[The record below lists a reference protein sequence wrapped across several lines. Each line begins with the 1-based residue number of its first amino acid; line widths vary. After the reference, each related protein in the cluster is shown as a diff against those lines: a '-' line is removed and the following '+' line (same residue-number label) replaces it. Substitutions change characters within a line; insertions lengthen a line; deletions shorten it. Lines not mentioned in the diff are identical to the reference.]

1 MIQNNN
7 RENTDHEFVK
17 IDLDKK
23 SIAKKTT
30 VSKPIVK
37 RKVEKT
43 SVNKGEQKIKKEL
56 QEIYKND
63 DGTMPNMKDFKK
75 KKKRGLARAFMTL
88 LLACS
93 FLAGVAWLGFF
104 VFQPKVQFAEN
115 DVVLAIE
122 GKENVM
128 VGEEVKYRVKYNNIQ
143 NSSLKNVKLQIR
155 YPEGFVFNNASVK
168 PTNEKQD
175 EWELG
180 SLGQNADNYID
191 IFGQMYGSLEEK
203 QSFRAFLN
211 YTPDNFSSEF
221 QKVTSLNIQITGSP
235 VEINIKSPNEAVP
248 GSEIE
253 FLVEATNREEIK
265 KDNMFLVMEPA
276 GGFVKTTSSLLNIP
290 DEEYQWSLA
299 SFGDKNSLSIKGSFN
314 PEVGTE
320 EAKVVF
326 KVVGWKDVDRQSDPY
341 VYLMKE
347 VPVKLLKT
355 DLSLNL
361 AINGS
366 INDIKVEPGEVLNT
380 SIILK
385 NAGSSLLKNFSV
397 RLVYETPSYN
407 GLSMLDWRALTDKAD
422 GDIIGE
428 QINPQTRRGIINWT
442 SKHISDL
449 RQLDPNEELN
459 IDLNIPFK
467 DSTDVDLT
475 KFIGTNAKVFVEVK
489 YDTDSGQK
497 LLTSNEINMI
507 INSDLKFEVRDQVKQ
522 DSQNKDVHTFTW
534 LLSNNY
540 HELKDIEISA
550 DIYGDI
556 AWQEENLVVPAG
568 EAKWDDKEKKLV
580 WKVASMPTSLDVL
593 ALQFSFVLNS
603 KNPSQTNLTSK
614 VSVKAT
620 DTITGEEI
628 LKSGNEVLLNQ

>member
-1 MIQNNN
+1 MIQNKNK
-7 RENTDHEFVK
+7 ENLDHEFVK

-23 SIAKKTT
+23 SIVKKTV
-30 VSKPIVK
+30 VSKPAIRK
-37 RKVEKT
+37 KVEKI
-43 SVNKGEQKIKKEL
+43 SINKGEQKIKKEL

-63 DGTMPNMKDFKK
+63 DGSMPNMKDFKK

-88 LLACS
+88 LFACA

-115 DVVLAIE
+115 DVVLEIE

-128 VGEEVKYRVKYNNIQ
+128 TGEEVKYRVKYNNIQ
-143 NSSLKNVKLQIR
+143 NTSLKNVKLQIR
-155 YPEGFVFNNASVK
+155 YPEGFVFSNASVK

-175 EWELG
+175 EWELS
-180 SLGQNADNYID
+180 SLAGNANSYID
-191 IFGQMYGSLEEK
+191 IFGQMYGSLDEK

-221 QKVTSLNIQITGSP
+221 QKVANINIQTTESP
-235 VEINIKSPNEAVP
+235 VEINIKSPSEAVP
-248 GSEIE
+248 GSEVE
-253 FLVEATNREEIK
+253 FLVETTNRNEIK

-276 GGFVKTTSSLLNIP
+276 GGFVKTTSSLLSIP
-290 DEEYQWSLA
+290 NEEYQWSLV

-320 EAKVVF
+320 EAKVIF
-326 KVVGWKDVDRQSDPY
+326 KVIGWKDADRQSDPY
-341 VYLMKE
+341 VYLTKE
-347 VPVKLLKT
+347 IPIKLLKT
-355 DLSLNL
+355 DLSLSL

-366 INDIKVEPGEVLNT
+366 TNNITVEPGEVLNT
-380 SIILK
+380 SVVLK

-407 GLSMLDWRALTDKAD
+407 DLSMLDWRSLTDKAD

-442 SKHISDL
+442 SRQIGDL

-459 IDLNIPFK
+459 IDLSIPLK
-467 DSTDVDLT
+467 DSNDVDLT

-497 LLTSNEINMI
+497 LITSNEINMV

-534 LLSNNY
+534 LLSNSY

-556 AWQEENLVVPAG
+556 SWQEENLVVPAG
-568 EAKWDDKEKKLV
+568 EAKWDGKEKKLN
-580 WKVASMPTSLDVL
+580 WKIGSMPTSLDVL

-614 VSVKAT
+614 VSVKAK
-620 DTITGEEI
+620 DIITGEEI
-628 LKSGNEVLLNQ
+628 LKSGNEVLLTQ